1 MGISRVYNFNP
12 GPATL
17 PLSVLEKAR
26 DTFMEFGG
34 MSILEISHRS
44 REFGNIIERAE
55 SLIREHLELPDSY
68 RVLFIQG
75 GATIHFG
82 MVPLNLLDE
91 RADFSITGHWSKRAL
106 EEANRVGK
114 TRVVFS
120 DEENGFV
127 RTPRQDELEVDGGAD
142 YLHIT
147 TNNTIFGTEY
157 AYIPDTGKVP
167 LVADMSSDILSK
179 RIDVKK
185 FALIYAGAQKNLGP
199 AGISLAIIRDDL
211 LEKLPRDIPTMLT
224 YRAHAAKKS
233 LYNTPPTF
241 TIYCLMLV
249 LEWIRE
255 QGGIDAIEKIN
266 REKAKLIYDA
276 LDASSL
282 YEPHAR
288 KDSRSLMN
296 ITFRLGSDDL
306 TTRFVKDAAKQ
317 DLVGLKGHRSV
328 GGIRASI
335 YNAFPLEGVEKL
347 VEFMKE
353 FERKA

>member
-1 MGISRVYNFNP
+1 MKRVYNFNP

-44 REFGNIIERAE
+44 KEFSNIIERAE
-55 SLIREHLELPDSY
+55 SLVREHFELSDKY
-68 RVLFIQG
+68 RVLFLQG

-82 MVPLNLLDE
+82 MVPLNLLKTQ
-91 RADFSITGHWSKRAL
+91 ADFSITGHWSKRAL
-106 EEANRVGK
+106 EEAEHVGE
-114 TRVVFS
+114 TRVVFT
-120 DEENGFV
+120 DKDNGFKRV
-127 RTPRQDELEVDGGAD
+127 PGQDELRMDDEAD

-157 AYIPDTGKVP
+157 QEIPDTGKVP

-179 RIDVKK
+179 RIDVEKL
-185 FALIYAGAQKNLGP
+185 ALIYAGAQKNLGP
-199 AGISLAIIRDDL
+199 SGISLVIIRDDL

-233 LYNTPPTF
+233 LYHTPPTF

-249 LEWIRE
+249 LEWIKER
-255 QGGIDAIEKIN
+255 GGIDAVERTN
-266 REKAKLIYDA
+266 REKARLIYDT

-282 YEPHAR
+282 YQPHAD
-288 KDSRSLMN
+288 KGSRSLMN
-296 ITFRLGSDDL
+296 ITFRLPSDDL
-306 TTRFVKDAAKQ
+306 TGRFVEEAAKL

-328 GGIRASI
+328 GGIRASV
-335 YNAFPLEGVEKL
+335 YNAFPLEGVKKL

-353 FERKA
+353 FERNA

>member
-1 MGISRVYNFNP
+1 M
-12 GPATL
+12 
-17 PLSVLEKAR
+17 PLSVLEKAQK
-26 DTFMEFGG
+26 TFMEFGG

-44 REFGNIIERAE
+44 KEFSGIMERAE
-55 SLIREHLELPDSY
+55 ALVREHMELPANY

-75 GATIHFG
+75 GASIHFG
-82 MVPLNLLDE
+82 MVPLNLLKTS
-91 RADFSITGHWSKRAL
+91 ADFSITGHWSMRAL
-106 EEANRVGK
+106 EEANHVGK
-114 TRVVFS
+114 TRIVFS
-120 DEENGFV
+120 DEENNFK
-127 RTPRQDELEVDGGAD
+127 RTPRPDEIKADAQAD

-157 AYIPDTGKVP
+157 QEIPDTGNAP

-179 RIDVKK
+179 RIDATK

-199 AGISLAIIRDDL
+199 AGVSLVIIRDDL

-224 YRAHAAKKS
+224 YRAHAATKS
-233 LYNTPPTF
+233 LYHTPPTF

-249 LEWIRE
+249 LEWIKE
-255 QGGIDAIEKIN
+255 QGGIDSIEKIN
-266 REKAKLIYDA
+266 REKAKLLYDA
-276 LDASSL
+276 LDSSSF
-282 YEPHAR
+282 YEPHAD

-296 ITFRLGSDDL
+296 ITFRLASDDL
-306 TTRFVKDAAKQ
+306 TGRFLAEAAKS

-328 GGIRASI
+328 GGIRASV
-335 YNAFPLEGVEKL
+335 YNAFPIEGVKVL

>member
-1 MGISRVYNFNP
+1 MNRVYNFNP

-44 REFGNIIERAE
+44 KEFSGIIERAE
-55 SLIREHLELPDSY
+55 SLVREHFDLPDNY
-68 RVLFIQG
+68 RVLFLQG

-82 MVPLNLLDE
+82 MVPLNLLKTQ
-91 RADFSITGHWSKRAL
+91 ADFSVTGHWSKRAI
-106 EEANRVGK
+106 EEAGHVGK
-114 TRVVFS
+114 TRVAFS
-120 DEENGFV
+120 DEENNFK
-127 RTPRQDELEVDGGAD
+127 RTPKSGELKFDDAAD
-142 YLHIT
+142 YFHIT
-147 TNNTIFGTEY
+147 TNNTIFGTQYDE
-157 AYIPDTGKVP
+157 IPDAGNVP
-167 LVADMSSDILSK
+167 LVADMSSDILSQ
-179 RIDVKK
+179 RIDVTKL
-185 FALIYAGAQKNLGP
+185 ALIYAGAQKNLGP
-199 AGISLAIIRDDL
+199 SGISLVVVREDM

-224 YRAHAAKKS
+224 YRAHASKKS

-249 LEWIRE
+249 LEWIKE
-255 QGGIDAIEKIN
+255 TGGIDSVEKIN
-266 REKAKLIYDA
+266 REKAQLIYDA

-282 YEPHAR
+282 YEPHAD

-296 ITFRLGSDDL
+296 ITFRLSSDDL
-306 TTRFVKDAAKQ
+306 TGRFVEEAAKQ
-317 DLVGLKGHRSV
+317 ELVGLKGHRSV
-328 GGIRASI
+328 GGIRASV
-335 YNAFPLEGVEKL
+335 YNAFPIEGVKKL

>member
-1 MGISRVYNFNP
+1 MRRVYNFNP

-44 REFGNIIERAE
+44 KEFSDIIERAE
-55 SLIREHLELPDSY
+55 ALVRAHMALPANY

-75 GATIHFG
+75 GASFHFG
-82 MVPLNLLDE
+82 MVPMNLLKTC
-91 RADFSITGHWSKRAL
+91 ADYAVTGHWSKRAL
-106 EEANRVGK
+106 EEAQHVGK
-114 TRVVFS
+114 TRVIFS
-120 DEENGFV
+120 DEKNGFT
-127 RTPRQDELEVDGGAD
+127 RTPMPSEIAANNDAD

-157 AYIPDTGKVP
+157 QEIPDTGYVP
-167 LVADMSSDILSK
+167 LIADMSSDILSR
-179 RIDVKK
+179 RIDITK

-199 AGISLAIIRDDL
+199 AGISLVIIRNDL
-211 LEKLPRDIPTMLT
+211 LEKLPRDIPTMFT

-233 LYNTPPTF
+233 LYHTPPTF

-249 LEWIRE
+249 LEWIKE
-255 QGGIDAIEKIN
+255 QGGIDGIETIN
-266 REKAKLIYDA
+266 REKARLVYDA

-282 YEPHAR
+282 YELHAQT
-288 KDSRSLMN
+288 DSRSLMN
-296 ITFRLGSDDL
+296 ITFRLPSQEL
-306 TTRFVKDAAKQ
+306 TDRFIEQAAKI

-328 GGIRASI
+328 GGIRASV
-335 YNAFPLEGVEKL
+335 YNAFPLEGVRKL
-347 VEFMKE
+347 VTFMKE
-353 FERKA
+353 FERNA

>member
-44 REFGNIIERAE
+44 KEFSGIIERAE
-55 SLIREHLELPDSY
+55 ALVRELMGLPANY
-68 RVLFIQG
+68 RVLFLQG
-75 GATIHFG
+75 GASIHFG
-82 MVPLNLLDE
+82 MVPLNLLKN
-91 RADFSITGHWSKRAL
+91 RADFSVTGHWSKRAL
-106 EEANRVGK
+106 EEANHVGK
-114 TRVVFS
+114 TRVIFS
-120 DEENGFV
+120 DEEGGFTK
-127 RTPRQDELEVDGGAD
+127 TPMPDEIEIDAQAD

-157 AYIPDTGKVP
+157 QDIPDTGSVP

-179 RIDVKK
+179 RIDVEK

-199 AGISLAIIRDDL
+199 AGISLVIVRDDL

-233 LYNTPPTF
+233 LYHTPPTF

-249 LEWIRE
+249 LEWIEER
-255 QGGIDAIEKIN
+255 GGMDAVERTN
-266 REKAKLIYDA
+266 REKAKLIYDV
-276 LDASSL
+276 LDSSSL
-282 YEPHAR
+282 YEPHAQT
-288 KDSRSLMN
+288 DSRSLMN
-296 ITFRLGSDDL
+296 ITFRLTSDELTGS
-306 TTRFVKDAAKQ
+306 FIKEAAKR

-328 GGIRASI
+328 GGIRASV
-335 YNAFPLEGVEKL
+335 YNAFPIEGVREL
-347 VEFMKE
+347 VAFMNE